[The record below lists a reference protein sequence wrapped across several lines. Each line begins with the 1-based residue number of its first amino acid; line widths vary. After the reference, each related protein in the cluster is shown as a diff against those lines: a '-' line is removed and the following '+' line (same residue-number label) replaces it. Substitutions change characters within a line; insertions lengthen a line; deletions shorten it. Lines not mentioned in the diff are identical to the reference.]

1 MINSL
6 SFGNTFLRRTFVLG
20 EISEGEI
27 FFGHYFH
34 SDYPFVSSDGDRSAC
49 DGKTADRGT

>member
-34 SDYPFVSSDGDRSAC
+34 SDYPSVSSDGDRFAC